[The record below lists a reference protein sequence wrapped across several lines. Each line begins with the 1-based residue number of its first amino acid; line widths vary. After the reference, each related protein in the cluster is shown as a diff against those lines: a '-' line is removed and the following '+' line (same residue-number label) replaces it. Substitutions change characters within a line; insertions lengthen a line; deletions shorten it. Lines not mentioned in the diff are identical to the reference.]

1 MSRLAIPPKNKNMP
15 LPLSFTFVI
24 AMHIIA
30 VFIVSVFARAEHIL
44 NAAGLPD
51 SSPQKKRKILEV
63 ELKEYPIT
71 ITEDDII
78 EIMKKEKRK
87 PKPPEEPEPEENTIE
102 NEVVTTLSMEF
113 KRNYVSEIMLR
124 LHRNKKYPESER
136 RRGHEGEVVVR
147 FSVHPNGSVSG
158 MAIERGC
165 PYPLLND
172 AALRT
177 VRRAAPYPRFDEHKN
192 PIRVVVSIDYTLR

>member
-1 MSRLAIPPKNKNMP
+1 
-15 LPLSFTFVI
+15 
-24 AMHIIA
+24 MHIIA

-44 NAAGLPD
+44 NAGGLPPA
-51 SSPQKKRKILEV
+51 SSREKKRTIHEV
-63 ELKEYPIT
+63 ELKEHPVT

-78 EIMKKEKRK
+78 EIAKKEKRK
-87 PKPPEEPEPEENTIE
+87 PKPPEEPEPEPEENTIE
-102 NEVVTTLSMEF
+102 NELVTTLSMEF

>member
-1 MSRLAIPPKNKNMP
+1 MP

-30 VFIVSVFARAEHIL
+30 VFIVSVFARADHIL